1 MKPKLLT
8 QGLAFIAMCM
18 MAIVPMK
25 AEERKA
31 ALVVWNGESELYSF
45 FISDRVCQP
54 AACNLQV
61 LLQHPHVGICRL

>member
-8 QGLAFIAMCM
+8 HGLAFIAMCM
-18 MAIVPMK
+18 LAIVPMK

-45 FISDRVCQP
+45 YPSS
-54 AACNLQV
+54 
-61 LLQHPHVGICRL
+61 G

>member
-31 ALVVWNGESELYSF
+31 ALVVWNTPVR
-45 FISDRVCQP
+45 DKK
-54 AACNLQV
+54 
-61 LLQHPHVGICRL
+61 